1 MTLNFESDTYSHST
15 EKISQTSEDI
25 NLKTKLP
32 RLILDNIFAFPPNRE
47 TLGGT
52 AYLLLTTY
60 GNILIDS
67 PLWNESNHNFCQEQG
82 GVKWLFLTHRG
93 GIAQQIYQIQQSLDC
108 QIIIQEQEAYLLP
121 NLKVL
126 SFTDELELNPECLAI
141 WTPGHSP
148 GSSCLYYKGNNGV
161 LFTGRH
167 LLPNQLAKPTPLK
180 LEKTFHW
187 KRQLQSVQ
195 KIRDCF
201 SSYTLK
207 YILPGANTGYLRGKG
222 YMNYEL

>member
-1 MTLNFESDTYSHST
+1 MTLNFESDTYSYST
-15 EKISQTSEDI
+15 EKTSQTCEDV
-25 NLKTKLP
+25 NSKTKPP

-52 AYLLLTTY
+52 SYLLLTGD

-67 PLWNESNHNFCQEQG
+67 PLWNESNQNFCQQQG

-121 NLKVL
+121 NLKVI

-195 KIRDCF
+195 KIRDRF
-201 SSYTLK
+201 SSHNLK

-222 YMNYEL
+222 FIDYEL